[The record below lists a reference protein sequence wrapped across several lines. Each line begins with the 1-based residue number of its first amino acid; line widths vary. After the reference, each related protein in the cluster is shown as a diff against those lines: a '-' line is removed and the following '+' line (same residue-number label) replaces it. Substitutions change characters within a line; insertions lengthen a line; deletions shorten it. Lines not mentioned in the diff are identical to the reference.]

1 LPEDILPTSTQDEL
15 TGRYAGEQ
23 KAPEEVKE
31 VLSQLPP
38 WNYYLLFA
46 ITCHLSLLHAYQDK
60 NKMTFNNLFVC
71 FAPALRLNGDCFRW
85 LVGDWRACWLGC
97 ATEKEALEEEYRI
110 LDFGAAEPMAEPN
123 PPFAQDHRPS
133 AGSREGSSAGS
144 SVDATPR
151 AEDFRASP
159 HPPAAQQFAPPTK
172 PPPPSSTGHSSNNS
186 ASSKPQGR
194 RPAKPGSSPHSR
206 EGSLQAAERKAKESP
221 PPPQPQRPEKLQLK
235 ENVQHPASNAAAA
248 AAAAAP
254 AHARGNSQL
263 PELNLPQPI
272 SPTFAPNF
280 MSKEGA

>member
-15 TGRYAGEQ
+15 TSRYAGEQ

-46 ITCHLSLLHAYQDK
+46 ITCHLSLLHAYQEK

-110 LDFGAAEPMAEPN
+110 LDLGAAEPN

-144 SVDATPR
+144 SIDATPR
-151 AEDFRASP
+151 AEDFHASP
-159 HPPAAQQFAPPTK
+159 HPPAAQQFAPPSK
-172 PPPPSSTGHSSNNS
+172 PAPSSTGHSSNNS

-194 RPAKPGSSPHSR
+194 RPARPGSSPHSR
-206 EGSLQAAERKAKESP
+206 EGSLQTAERKAKESP
-221 PPPQPQRPEKLQLK
+221 PPPQPPRPEKRQLK
-235 ENVQHPASNAAAA
+235 ENVQNPASNAAAA
-248 AAAAAP
+248 V
-254 AHARGNSQL
+254 HARGNSQL

-272 SPTFAPNF
+272 SPTFPPNF